1 MNKSVIEQILLQ
13 NLEKKEKEFTQILD
27 LLSKTL
33 TTLENVMKDL
43 QGSME
48 KTNHVLD
55 NMSNLQAE
63 FYRLLWKKQS

>member
-1 MNKSVIEQILLQ
+1 MNQSVIEEILLQ
-13 NLEKKEKEFTQILD
+13 NLENKEKEFTQILD

-33 TTLENVMKDL
+33 TNLENVMKDL

-63 FYRLLWKKQS
+63 FYLRLWKKQS

>member
-1 MNKSVIEQILLQ
+1 MNQTVIEQILLQ

-33 TTLENVMKDL
+33 MSLENVMKDL

-55 NMSNLQAE
+55 NMSKLQAE
-63 FYRLLWKKQS
+63 FYLRLWKK